1 MHPDY
6 AVRSTL
12 RLIIGCNSQEE
23 LDALDIRPG
32 GRYLVFGSDYID
44 RDLELRTTLAGTHRC
59 SVEDIDLSR
68 ISYDLTEDEKKTA
81 SPDFLP
87 IAKYSSGEKT
97 TILGQDMVDAID
109 SCTMTVTHWHGLYSE
124 TQLDYAI
131 DGSETGVLLNDQY
144 LDAYMT
150 QLETDLDVF

>member
-1 MHPDY
+1 MDETIRRSFCIAFQIGRRRRETGLVKEFMIVRVTSVDKTNLPESTELALVSVTASIENVVKMHPDY

-59 SVEDIDLSR
+59 SVEDIDLSK
-68 ISYDLTEDEKKTA
+68 ISYDLTEDEENSFARFSADSKI
-81 SPDFLP
+81 FL
-87 IAKYSSGEKT
+87 
-97 TILGQDMVDAID
+97 
-109 SCTMTVTHWHGLYSE
+109 W
-124 TQLDYAI
+124 
-131 DGSETGVLLNDQY
+131 
-144 LDAYMT
+144 
-150 QLETDLDVF
+150 